1 MTAEATISPA
11 FGTADLSNCEQ
22 EQIHLAGSI
31 QPHGALLV
39 ISEPDHRI
47 IQASANA
54 TEFLN
59 VKQVLGLPLAELEGD
74 LLMRILPHLD
84 PTSEGTPIAVRCRIG
99 NPGADF
105 DGLIHR
111 PVEGGLIVE
120 LERAGPPVDLPLMVG
135 RALDKI
141 RTASSV
147 RALCEEA
154 ALLFQ
159 NRTGYDRVMVYRFD
173 EEGHGEVFSERHV
186 PGLESYLNNR
196 YPSSDIPQMARR
208 LYERIRVRVLVDVG
222 YEPVPLQPRLS
233 PLTGRDL
240 DMSSCFLRSMS
251 PIHLQYLKNMGVRAT
266 LVISLVVGGK
276 LWGLVACHHYQPRFI
291 HFELRAVC
299 ELLAEAVATR
309 ITALESF
316 AQSQSELFVQR
327 LEQRMIEA
335 ISREGDWRAAIFDT
349 TQSILP
355 PVGAAG
361 GALVYEGQVTTIGEV
376 PGTQDI
382 REVAAWLSRQPR
394 ASVISTSSLGLDAP
408 EFAPLTRVA
417 SGVVAAPVSNH
428 PGEFLIWFR
437 PERVRTVTWGGD
449 PKKPFVIGETPAD
462 LSPRRSFA
470 KWNQVVEG
478 TSDPWT
484 PADLAAVRTIGQS
497 VADIVLQFR
506 AVRTLIAQEQLD
518 QFSRQVLTSDHPVVI
533 ADIDGKILLMNDA
546 FTSMLPQAHPPV
558 HRLDDLAAAFV
569 EPYDFIRNVGE
580 LISRRRGWR
589 GELLLRGPANESR
602 PLLVR
607 ADPVIPSRDRA
618 LGFVLIFTDNTD
630 RRAAEAARSRFQ
642 EGIIKSSRVGSVRLD
657 SRSDLVYQNLLSSLV
672 ENAQLAALEITYGV
686 ETGRIAEMLEGVRD
700 STLRTAEVLEY
711 LMLHASRTGG
721 DDGTTRNHDRKK

>member
-1 MTAEATISPA
+1 MAVQPTISPA

-39 ISEPDHRI
+39 VSEPDHRI
-47 IQASANA
+47 IQSSVNA
-54 TEFLN
+54 AEFLN
-59 VKQVLGLPLAELEGD
+59 VEKVVGVALADLEGD
-74 LLMRILPHLD
+74 LLIRILPHLD

-99 NPGADF
+99 TPALDF

-111 PVEGGLIVE
+111 PPEGGLIVE
-120 LERAGPPVDLPLMVG
+120 LERAGPPLDLPTAVG
-135 RALDKI
+135 QALDKI
-141 RTASSV
+141 RTSNSV
-147 RALCEEA
+147 RALCDEA

-159 NRTGYDRVMVYRFD
+159 DRIGYDRVMVYRFD
-173 EEGHGEVFSERHV
+173 EEGHGEVFSERHA
-186 PGLESYLNNR
+186 PGLESYLGNR
-196 YPSSDIPQMARR
+196 YPASDIPQMARR
-208 LYERIRVRVLVDVG
+208 LYERQRVRVLVDVA

-240 DMSSCFLRSMS
+240 DMSGCFLRSMS

-266 LVISLVVGGK
+266 LVVSLMVGGK

-299 ELLAEAVATR
+299 EMLAEAIATR

-327 LEQRMIEA
+327 LEQRMIES
-335 ISREGDWRAAIFDT
+335 ISREGDWRAAIFDVS
-349 TQSILP
+349 QSILQ
-355 PVGAAG
+355 PVRASGA
-361 GALVYEGQVTTIGEV
+361 ALVYEGQVTTVGEV
-376 PGTQDI
+376 PGTHDI
-382 REVAAWLSRQPR
+382 REIAAWLARRPR
-394 ASVISTSSLGLDAP
+394 AAVISTSSLGIDVRD
-408 EFAPLTRVA
+408 FATLTPVA
-417 SGVVAAPVSNH
+417 SGIAAAPVSNQ

-449 PKKPFVIGETPAD
+449 PKKPFVIGDTPAD

-484 PADLAAVRTIGQS
+484 PSDLAAVRTIGQS

-518 QFSRQVLTSDHPVVI
+518 QFSRQVASSDHPVVI
-533 ADIDGKILLMNDA
+533 ADAAGKILLINTA
-546 FTSMLPQAHPPV
+546 FTAILPEGYPPL
-558 HRLDDLAAAFV
+558 HRLEDLALAFLD
-569 EPYDFIRNVGE
+569 PFDFRRNVAE
-580 LISRRRGWR
+580 MIERQRGWR
-589 GELLLRGPANESR
+589 GELLLREAAGKTRS
-602 PLLVR
+602 LLVR

-618 LGFVLIFTDNTD
+618 LGFVLIFNDNAA
-630 RRAAEAARSRFQ
+630 RRAAEAARGRFQ
-642 EGIIKSSRVGSVRLD
+642 EGILKSSRNSGLRLD
-657 SRSDLVYQNLLSSLV
+657 TQSDLVYQNLLSAVV

-700 STLRTAEVLEY
+700 STMRTAEVLQH
-711 LMLHASRTGG
+711 LMLHASRASADQTPGKPQK
-721 DDGTTRNHDRKK
+721 TKK